1 MDNGQVIEVDP
12 GRFEEM
18 VASALDGLPEE
29 LGRLMSNV
37 AVTVE
42 HGAGPPG
49 LLGLYEERPLDQQ
62 DNRVPPGSC
71 PDRITIYRQ
80 AILLD
85 LPDRAG
91 RSCFYQESARPL
103 STRSRTTS
111 ASMTGACANWAGSTG
126 AHRHNPQPGQ
136 RSARRH
142 DATAFLNENQA
153 TTCSRSRAQL
163 RLTSKGS
170 LMLDSTQSSDGVIT
184 KPSSK
189 SVPQTIDALR
199 RLIADRGFML
209 FNVIDHSGVAE
220 RAGVQMPDSKL
231 VMFGKPAAGAAVM
244 LAAPLAALDIPLKV
258 LVWEDRNGAVSVSY
272 NSPGFLAGRHHLE
285 GALRAPFDA
294 VESIVEALPG
304 A

>member
-1 MDNGQVIEVDP
+1 MTGLAPAGWPAATARWAVP
-12 GRFEEM
+12 GLRYRG
-18 VASALDGLPEE
+18 S
-29 LGRLMSNV
+29 
-37 AVTVE
+37 
-42 HGAGPPG
+42 GAG
-49 LLGLYEERPLDQQ
+49 
-62 DNRVPPGSC
+62 GS
-71 PDRITIYRQ
+71 PTRWQ
-80 AILLD
+80 AIEET
-85 LPDRAG
+85 RG
-91 RSCFYQESARPL
+91 R
-103 STRSRTTS
+103 
-111 ASMTGACANWAGSTG
+111 GA
-126 AHRHNPQPGQ
+126 
-136 RSARRH
+136 ARRWMKRSPREH
-142 DATAFLNENQA
+142 ASLNENQT

-189 SVPQTIDALR
+189 SVAQTIDGLR
-199 RLIADRGFML
+199 RLMADRGFTV

-231 VMFGKPAAGAAVM
+231 VMFGKPAVGAAVM

-272 NSPGFLAGRHHLE
+272 NSPGFLAERHHLE